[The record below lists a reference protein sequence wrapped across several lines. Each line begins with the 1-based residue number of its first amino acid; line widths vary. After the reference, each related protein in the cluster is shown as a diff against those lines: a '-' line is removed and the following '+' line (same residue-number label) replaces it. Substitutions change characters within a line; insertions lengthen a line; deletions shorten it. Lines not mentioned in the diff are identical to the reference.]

1 MGPILSWL
9 DTNDDGEGD
18 AMPFELKTDAQ
29 GTTLMLV
36 GRLGV
41 RQARA
46 LWDAVQPAI
55 AAGTAIRVEAVGLE
69 EMDTSI
75 VQLLCR
81 LNSRTGLLQIGK
93 VSDRFLVSLQR
104 RGLEKF
110 FIQPSAP
117 RETKVQILRPKLAKE
132 AKTIATARIPRRR
145 HA

>member
-1 MGPILSWL
+1 
-9 DTNDDGEGD
+9 
-18 AMPFELKTDAQ
+18 MPFELKMSAE
-29 GTTLMLV
+29 GMKLMLV

-46 LWDAVQPAI
+46 LWDALQPAV
-55 AAGTAIRVEAVGLE
+55 AAATPIRLEAEELE

-81 LNSRTGLLQIGK
+81 LSSLTGQLQIGG
-93 VSDRFLVSLQR
+93 VSDGFLVSLQR

-110 FIQPSAP
+110 FMQPSTP
-117 RETKVQILRPKLAKE
+117 DRTKVRVMPVKSPEK
-132 AKTIATARIPRRR
+132 AKTIAASRNPRRR

>member
-1 MGPILSWL
+1 
-9 DTNDDGEGD
+9 
-18 AMPFELKTDAQ
+18 MPFELKTDAE
-29 GTTLMLV
+29 GTSLMLR

-46 LWDAVQPAI
+46 LWDALQPAV
-55 AAGTAIRVEAVGLE
+55 AAGTPIRLEAEELE

-81 LNSRTGLLQIGK
+81 LSSQTGQLQIGG
-93 VSDRFLVSLQR
+93 VSDGLLVSLQR

-117 RETKVQILRPKLAKE
+117 DETKVKVMRAKAPE
-132 AKTIATARIPRRR
+132 KAKTIATSRNPRRR

>member
-1 MGPILSWL
+1 
-9 DTNDDGEGD
+9 
-18 AMPFELKTDAQ
+18 MPFELKTGGE
-29 GTTLMLV
+29 GTKLMLM

-46 LWDAVQPAI
+46 LWDALQPAV
-55 AAGTAIRVEAVGLE
+55 AAATPIRLEAEELE

-81 LNSRTGLLQIGK
+81 LSSLTGQLQIGG
-93 VSDRFLVSLQR
+93 VSDGFLVSLQR

-110 FIQPSAP
+110 FMQPSAP
-117 RETKVQILRPKLAKE
+117 DETKVLVLRPRSPKE
-132 AKTIATARIPRRR
+132 AKTIVASRNPRRR